1 MNRDKT
7 IRILAV
13 ATAVIVLSYFGVN
26 IYKSAGNTYKT
37 STAIVTTVADTID
50 ADMFIIRD
58 EIIIEGSNSGV
69 VVPLAVN
76 GERIGNGSSIA
87 AVFSSEKAA
96 ENYSASIS
104 LEKKLETY
112 EKINNQVRLANLDL
126 DKLSDEVDSEFYS
139 MLDSV
144 FKNDFSSL
152 TDNELSFSE
161 KLSRKNISL
170 GYEVDCTAQIDALK
184 AEISALAVTD
194 PTDIISAE
202 SSGYFV
208 SRPDGYENLITVED
222 IDNLTEEQFTNAL
235 EAEKAEISENAMGKI
250 ITGYEWY
257 IATIVGSDEM
267 TGVEPGKTMSLML
280 GDNENET
287 ISAKL
292 YSKQVLDESRVLL
305 VFKTSY
311 MNEQLATLRKVNGK
325 ILVRNYSGIK
335 IRKDAIRFNE
345 AGEEGVYIIEGNL
358 VKFNR
363 IEELYSN
370 DSVVVAADKSGTSGW
385 LSQYDEIIVSGKD
398 LSNGKVIS

>member
-144 FKNDFSSL
+144 FKNDFSFL